1 MLKTSIISHHSYF
14 QFDLVQSGI
23 LTHILDLR
31 APLKP
36 KSLKRVL
43 VLKYC
48 YTGRLQGNGGGGG
61 GLLGGGGGG
70 GGGLLGGG
78 GDGGGGGLLGG
89 RRRQQHQDKKQF
101 QMYIPMYLAATT
113 FGWTMVAAKAVGLLT
128 LKALILSKIAFV
140 VAAIV
145 LIKKLMDN
153 ASEK

>member
-1 MLKTSIISHHSYF
+1 ML
-14 QFDLVQSGI
+14 
-23 LTHILDLR
+23 
-31 APLKP
+31 
-36 KSLKRVL
+36 
-43 VLKYC
+43 
-48 YTGRLQGNGGGGG
+48 
-61 GLLGGGGGG
+61 GGGGG
-70 GGGLLGGG
+70 GGGLLGG

-89 RRRQQHQDKKQF
+89 RRRHQEKQDKKQF

>member
-1 MLKTSIISHHSYF
+1 MSCFSIH
-14 QFDLVQSGI
+14 L
-23 LTHILDLR
+23 
-31 APLKP
+31 
-36 KSLKRVL
+36 
-43 VLKYC
+43 
-48 YTGRLQGNGGGGG
+48 GRLQGNGGGGG

-70 GGGLLGGG
+70 GLLGGG
-78 GDGGGGGLLGG
+78 GGEGGLLGG
-89 RRRQQHQDKKQF
+89 RRRHQQQDKKQF

>member
-1 MLKTSIISHHSYF
+1 M
-14 QFDLVQSGI
+14 
-23 LTHILDLR
+23 
-31 APLKP
+31 
-36 KSLKRVL
+36 
-43 VLKYC
+43 
-48 YTGRLQGNGGGGG
+48 
-61 GLLGGGGGG
+61 
-70 GGGLLGGG
+70 GG
-78 GDGGGGGLLGG
+78 GDGGGGGL
-89 RRRQQHQDKKQF
+89 RRRHQEKQDKKQF

>member
-1 MLKTSIISHHSYF
+1 ML
-14 QFDLVQSGI
+14 
-23 LTHILDLR
+23 
-31 APLKP
+31 
-36 KSLKRVL
+36 
-43 VLKYC
+43 
-48 YTGRLQGNGGGGG
+48 GGGG
-61 GLLGGGGGG
+61 GLLGGG
-70 GGGLLGGG
+70 
-78 GDGGGGGLLGG
+78 DGGGGGL
-89 RRRQQHQDKKQF
+89 RRRHQEKQDKKQF

>member
-1 MLKTSIISHHSYF
+1 ML
-14 QFDLVQSGI
+14 
-23 LTHILDLR
+23 
-31 APLKP
+31 
-36 KSLKRVL
+36 
-43 VLKYC
+43 
-48 YTGRLQGNGGGGG
+48 GGGGG
-61 GLLGGGGGG
+61 GLLGGG
-70 GGGLLGGG
+70 
-78 GDGGGGGLLGG
+78 DGGGGGL
-89 RRRQQHQDKKQF
+89 RRRHQEKQDKKQF